1 MEKKT
6 AQQRQFEQVV
16 DKLRSQLSAMEE
28 TLNLMPKKGYTA
40 FKCQRQNI
48 VCTLLE
54 LDHEINGIELEDFTP
69 NECSGDFKLS
79 YEGDK

>member
-1 MEKKT
+1 MNKKT

-28 TLNLMPKKGYTA
+28 TMKLMPTRGNKSD
-40 FKCQRQNI
+40 FCQKTYILN
-48 VCTLLE
+48 E
-54 LDHEINGIELEDFTP
+54 LNSVDRCINGIVLKDFTP
-69 NECSGDFKLS
+69 NEYSGDFKLS